1 MERLAGS
8 FWPTRRQEL
17 LLAIALGGQGE
28 VEAAWQDVRP
38 QLDLDRLEP
47 GSFALM
53 PLVYRALS
61 QAEVKDSRLER
72 LKGIYRS
79 TWAKNNLLAERA
91 KETASELGGR
101 VAVLGGISTAQRF
114 YGDLAL
120 RPTPTVDLLV
130 EDGAEGAE
138 PAGWQ
143 LTSSGPVR
151 WYEDAE
157 GRLLTLRST
166 VSPDFSPEVWDAVEP
181 LQVRGGELLALSPA
195 DELLAACVLG
205 ARAGAFRLITWIA
218 DAVLVI
224 RSGSVDWDRVVDRT
238 LESGQTLRVR
248 DALEYVGG
256 RVDVPANVRE
266 RLGSAAV
273 SRRERVA
280 HRLTRARPRIFGG
293 LPHTLGEHLGAG
305 EGVRTL
311 PAALRSRWS
320 VDRGRRLPAEA
331 GRRAWRAVRGKH
343 S

>member
-1 MERLAGS
+1 MTES
-8 FWPTRRQEL
+8 FWPTPQQEL
-17 LLAIALGGQGE
+17 LLAIALGGE
-28 VEAAWQDVRP
+28 DEATAAWREVRL

-61 QAEVKDSRLER
+61 QAEAKDSRLER

-91 KETASELGGR
+91 KEAASELGGR

-120 RPTPTVDLLV
+120 RPTPAVDLLV
-130 EDGAEGAE
+130 ERAAESVE
-138 PAGWQ
+138 PAGWR
-143 LTSSGPVR
+143 LTSAGPVH
-151 WYEDAE
+151 WYENGD
-157 GRLLTLRST
+157 GRLLTIRSAI
-166 VSPDFSPEVWDAVEP
+166 SPDFAAVVWDAVEP
-181 LQVRGGELLALSPA
+181 LELRGGKLLALSPA

-205 ARAGAFRLITWIA
+205 ARAAAFHSITWIP

-238 LESGQTLRVR
+238 LTFGQTLRVR
-248 DALEYVGG
+248 QALEYLAG
-256 RVDVPANVRE
+256 RIDVPTHVRE
-266 RLGSAAV
+266 GLGSAPV
-273 SRRERVA
+273 SGRERAA
-280 HRLTRARPRIFGG
+280 HRLTTTRFMGLGG

-305 EGVRTL
+305 GGLRTL
-311 PAALRSRWS
+311 PAVLRERWS
-320 VDRGRRLPAEA
+320 VDHGRQLPVAV
-331 GRRAWRAVRGKH
+331 GRRAWHAVRGRP